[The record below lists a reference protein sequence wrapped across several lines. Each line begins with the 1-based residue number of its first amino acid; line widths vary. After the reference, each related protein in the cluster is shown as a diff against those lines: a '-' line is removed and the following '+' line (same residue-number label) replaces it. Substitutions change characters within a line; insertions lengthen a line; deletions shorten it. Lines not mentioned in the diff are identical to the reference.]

1 MIVQLE
7 ARKTESL
14 AYEKASA
21 DAFFYVQK
29 KKHILMVVKSILLAK
44 YQFEEISWP
53 YEQITA
59 WCECY
64 EAITLGTSCKVT
76 VQ

>member
-29 KKHILMVVKSILLAK
+29 KNI
-44 YQFEEISWP
+44 F
-53 YEQITA
+53 
-59 WCECY
+59 
-64 EAITLGTSCKVT
+64 
-76 VQ
+76 